1 MSRRQGSGFSSLLLV
16 VGLLAVIVVL
26 AGIFPFR
33 QIIAGSREV
42 DAAEDRLAAIRQ
54 ETEVLEARV
63 AALQTPEE
71 VERLAREQFGL
82 VMPGEIGYVV
92 VTPPWEDDDPT
103 PEGAADADGSSE
115 PAERPWWQSIWDFLT
130 GRDLAGDG

>member
-1 MSRRQGSGFSSLLLV
+1 MSQRSGSGISSLLLV
-16 VGLLAVIVVL
+16 AALLAVVIVL

-33 QIIAGSREV
+33 QIIAGNREV
-42 DAAEDRLAAIRQ
+42 DAAQQRLVALED
-54 ETEVLEARV
+54 ENEVLEARID
-63 AALQTPEE
+63 ALQTPEE

-92 VTPPWEDDDPT
+92 VTPPWENDSPDPVT
-103 PEGAADADGSSE
+103 TAEE
-115 PAERPWWQSIWDFLT
+115 EQPASRPWWQAIWDFLT

>member
-1 MSRRQGSGFSSLLLV
+1 VSKRSGSGLSSLLLV
-16 VGLLAVIVVL
+16 AAVVAAVVVL

-33 QIIAGSREV
+33 QIIASNRSV
-42 DAAEDRLAAIRQ
+42 DLAEEQLAAIQ
-54 ETEVLEARV
+54 EENLRLEARIE
-63 AALQTPEE
+63 ALQSTEE

-92 VTPPWEDDDPT
+92 TAPPGEAPV
-103 PEGAADADGSSE
+103 PEPEPVAE
-115 PAERPWWQSIWDFLT
+115 PAQREWWETVWDFLT

>member
-1 MSRRQGSGFSSLLLV
+1 MSRRSGSGLSSLLLI
-16 VGLLAVIVVL
+16 VGLLTVVVVL

-33 QIIAGSREV
+33 QIIAGNREV
-42 DAAEDRLAAIRQ
+42 AAAEDRLAAITE
-54 ETEVLEARV
+54 ETEVLEARI
-63 AALQTPEE
+63 AALQTEEE

-92 VTPPWEDDDPT
+92 VTPPWENDDPEPPAEAVQSE
-103 PEGAADADGSSE
+103 PEGRS
-115 PAERPWWQSIWDFLT
+115 WWRGIWDFLT

>member
-1 MSRRQGSGFSSLLLV
+1 MSKRQGSGFSSLLLI
-16 VGLLAVIVVL
+16 VGLLAVVVVL

-42 DAAEDRLAAIRQ
+42 DAAEGRLAAIRE
-54 ETEVLEARV
+54 ETEVLESRIS
-63 AALQTPEE
+63 ALQTPEE

-92 VTPPWEDDDPT
+92 VTPPWEDDGPAA
-103 PEGAADADGSSE
+103 GAQAETDGSTD
-115 PAERPWWQSIWDFLT
+115 PADRPWWRPIWDFLT

>member
-1 MSRRQGSGFSSLLLV
+1 MSQRSGSGISSLLLV
-16 VGLLAVIVVL
+16 AALLAVVIVL

-33 QIIAGSREV
+33 QIIAGNREV
-42 DAAEDRLAAIRQ
+42 DAAQQRLVALED
-54 ETEVLEARV
+54 ENEVLEARID
-63 AALQTPEE
+63 ALLTPEE

-92 VTPPWEDDDPT
+92 VTPPWENDSPDPVT
-103 PEGAADADGSSE
+103 TAEE
-115 PAERPWWQSIWDFLT
+115 EQPASRPWWQAIWDFLT